1 MFCVN
6 VVKLLLDLSLN
17 VCMLPHEVAFH
28 ATSQFD
34 EEFEHLAE
42 VISWNASH
50 RIIKPGVV
58 IKGLKQLAH
67 LDEGIITRT
76 NL

>member
-6 VVKLLLDLSLN
+6 AIKLLLDLSLH
-17 VCMLPHEVAFH
+17 VCKFPHEVAFH

-34 EEFEHLAE
+34 EEIEHLTE

-50 RIIKPGVV
+50 LIIKPGVV
-58 IKGLKQLAH
+58 IEGFKQLAH
-67 LDEGIITRT
+67 LDEGIITRK